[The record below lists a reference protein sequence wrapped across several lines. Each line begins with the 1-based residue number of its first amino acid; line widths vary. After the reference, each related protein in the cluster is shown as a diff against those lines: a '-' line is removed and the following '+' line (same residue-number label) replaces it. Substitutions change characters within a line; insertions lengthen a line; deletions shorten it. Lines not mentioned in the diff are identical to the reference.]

1 MLHEIVYGTSVI
13 RYSVNR
19 ADRKTLAIEVHPD
32 LSIKVIA
39 PLKTTLPAI
48 EEKILHRALWIRKQQ
63 YYFEQ
68 FLPRTPKREYVSGES
83 HYYLGRKYLLRVR
96 KSAEDTVKIKGGELV
111 VTMQNPLDTM
121 QVKKLLTQWY
131 HHQAVKKFES
141 ALSNALI
148 THFKN
153 KVAERPQLII
163 RKMSRRWGSYI
174 SHGKITLNPEII
186 KAPSRCIDYVVIH
199 ELCHMVH
206 YNHSTSFYH
215 LQDTLM
221 PDWPKW
227 KHRLERVMA

>member
-1 MLHEIVYGTSVI
+1 MLHEIAYGTSVI
-13 RYSVNR
+13 RYSVSR
-19 ADRKTLAIEVHPD
+19 AERKTLAIEVHPD

-39 PLKTTLPAI
+39 PLKATLPAI
-48 EEKILHRALWIRKQQ
+48 AEKILHRASWIRKQQ

-96 KSAEDTVKIKGGELV
+96 KSLEDSVKIKGNELV
-111 VTMQNPLDTM
+111 ITTQNPLDTR

-131 HHQAVKKFES
+131 HHHAVKKFD
-141 ALSNALI
+141 AAITKALI
-148 THFKN
+148 HFKSTLS
-153 KVAERPQLII
+153 ERPQLII
-163 RKMSRRWGSYI
+163 RKMPRRWGSYTP
-174 SHGKITLNPEII
+174 HGKIILNPEII

-206 YNHSTSFYH
+206 YNHSTSFYR

-221 PDWPKW
+221 PDWKKW
-227 KHRLERVMA
+227 KQRLERVMA